1 MRRLFSYA
9 SALFLG
15 LSLIGCAGT
24 VKKTATNTPYK
35 YGGQKVKA
43 VNLSLT
49 PEATKSL
56 ADNIK
61 FDPSRLQNMLHS
73 QLSARS
79 LIDEKS
85 GHVLDVKISNVRVR
99 STFSAVMFGFMAG
112 DDHVNGTVNLLDAGN
127 SPLHSFD
134 VSASYAFG
142 GIAGGDDIR
151 MNWLYEKFSEL
162 TVVELVGPQAVP

>member
-1 MRRLFSYA
+1 MNRLFKYA
-9 SALFLG
+9 LAFVISF
-15 LSLIGCAGT
+15 SLVGCAGT
-24 VKKTATNTPYK
+24 VKRSATDTPYK
-35 YGGQKVKA
+35 YAGQKIKA

-49 PEATKSL
+49 PEATKTL

-61 FDPSRLQNMLHS
+61 FDPSRLQNMLHR
-73 QLSARS
+73 QLSARN

-85 GHVLDVKISNVRVR
+85 DHVLDVKISDVRVR

-112 DDHVNGTVNLLDAGN
+112 DDHVNGTANLLNAGK

-162 TVVELVGPQAVP
+162 TVAELIGASSVQ